1 MPYALVILC
10 GGKSTRMGTDKALLP
25 FGQKSLIEYLV
36 DKFHPYFSSIYL
48 SVQQQGDYSSL
59 QLPVKY
65 VADIY
70 QNAGALS
77 GIFSALSMMKE
88 DRAFFI
94 TVDTPFVEPQLGIS
108 LLTASEGYDICAI
121 RRKNLQTETL
131 SAVYSKNVTPRAGK
145 ALILKQYSLNLFL
158 ENCSTTYVPEED
170 LDGKCS
176 TPVSLQFFN
185 MNTRSDYYRAL
196 HFLWRDG
203 KLPTSNH
210 SDDTSSLFR
219 RQESSI
225 PILSFVGDSLIDK
238 KNYVEQLSS
247 ILDKDNIKNAIFH
260 YDENQ
265 DPAAQRDA
273 LRRITNVDL
282 ILTYDL
288 KDLACFKI
296 EMLLQETNRNPLYK
310 ENELMAY
317 VTDFNYKSVLPTYDY
332 RKLRSIVPFIR
343 NFVKDYGN

>member
-10 GGKSTRMGTDKALLP
+10 GGKSTRMGPDKALLP

-238 KNYVEQLSS
+238 KNYVERLSAV
-247 ILDKDNIKNAIFH
+247 LDK
-260 YDENQ
+260 
-265 DPAAQRDA
+265 DA

-317 VTDFNYKSVLPTYDY
+317 VTDFSYKSILPTYDY
-332 RKLRSIVPFIR
+332 RKPRSIVPFAR